1 MKHLQRDLDQ
11 LKKEILI
18 VGSLVEQAMEKA
30 ERVLSHRDAA
40 LAEEVM
46 IGDNEIDRR
55 EVEVEEDCLKILAL
69 HQPVAADLRFIIA
82 VLKVNND
89 LERIGDL
96 TKNMARRAASLA
108 EGPALECA
116 PELNRMAAEVRKML
130 SMSLDALVGTDADLA
145 RQVLSMDDG
154 VDEANRDM
162 FVRVRDAL
170 KSREADTEQGIQAI
184 SISRNLERIG
194 DLATNIAEDVIFMV
208 EGELVRHPS
217 LF

>member
-11 LKKEILI
+11 LKKEILT

-30 ERVLSHRDAA
+30 ERVLSHRNAE
-40 LAEEVM
+40 LAKEV
-46 IGDNEIDRR
+46 IAGDKEIDRR
-55 EVEVEEDCLKILAL
+55 EVEVEESCLKILAL

-89 LERIGDL
+89 LERVGDL
-96 TKNMARRAASLA
+96 TKNMARRAASLV

-116 PELNRMAAEVRKML
+116 PELNRMAGETRKML
-130 SMSLDALVGTDADLA
+130 SMSLDSLVGTDVDLA
-145 RQVLSMDDG
+145 RKVLDMDDRI
-154 VDEANRDM
+154 DEANRDM
-162 FVRVRDAL
+162 FRHVRDSL
-170 KSREADTEQGIQAI
+170 VENREDVERGIHAI

-208 EGELVRHPS
+208 DGELVRHPS

>member
-1 MKHLQRDLDQ
+1 MKHLQRDLEQ
-11 LKKEILI
+11 LKKTILI

-40 LAEEVM
+40 LAREVVA
-46 IGDNEIDRR
+46 GDKEIDRR
-55 EVEVEEDCLKILAL
+55 EVEVEETCLKVLAL

-89 LERIGDL
+89 LERVGDL
-96 TKNMARRAASLA
+96 TANMARRAAKLA
-108 EGPALECA
+108 AGPAMDCA
-116 PELNRMAAEVRKML
+116 PDLNRMASQVRKML
-130 SMSLDALVGTDADLA
+130 SMSLDALVGTDTDLA
-145 RQVLSMDDG
+145 RQVLDLDDII
-154 VDEANRDM
+154 DEANRDM
-162 FVRVRDAL
+162 FTRMQDAI
-170 KSREADTEQGIQAI
+170 REDPENVERGILAI

-208 EGELVRHPS
+208 DGDLVRHAS

>member
-1 MKHLQRDLDQ
+1 MKHLQRDMDQ
-11 LKKEILI
+11 LKKDILI

-30 ERVLSHRDAA
+30 ARVLSHRDAA
-40 LAEEVM
+40 LAQEVLK
-46 IGDNEIDRR
+46 GDAEIDRR
-55 EVEVEEDCLKILAL
+55 EVEVEESVLKVLAL

-89 LERIGDL
+89 LERMGDL

-108 EGPALECA
+108 EEPTLECT
-116 PELNRMAAEVRKML
+116 PELNEMAAEVRTML
-130 SMSLDALVGTDADLA
+130 STSLDALVSTDADMA
-145 RQVLSMDDG
+145 RKVLEMDDK
-154 VDEANRDM
+154 VDEMNRDM
-162 FVRVRDAL
+162 FRRVRDSL
-170 KSREADTEQGIQAI
+170 VKNEEDPQRGIQAI

-208 EGELVRHPS
+208 EGEVVRHPS

>member
-1 MKHLQRDLDQ
+1 MKHLQRDLDH
-11 LKKEILI
+11 LKKEILT

-30 ERVLSHRDAA
+30 ERVLSHRVASLADEVAA
-40 LAEEVM
+40 
-46 IGDNEIDRR
+46 GDKEIDRR
-55 EVEVEEDCLKILAL
+55 EVEVEESCLKILAL

-89 LERIGDL
+89 LERMGDL
-96 TKNMARRAASLA
+96 TKNMARRAASLVD
-108 EGPALECA
+108 GPALECA
-116 PELNRMAAEVRKML
+116 PELNRMAAEVRMML
-130 SMSLDALVGTDADLA
+130 SMSLDSLVRTDVAIA
-145 RQVLSMDDG
+145 RKVLDMDDS

-162 FVRVRDAL
+162 FIQV
-170 KSREADTEQGIQAI
+170 REALEKNAEDTYRGIQAI

>member
-55 EVEVEEDCLKILAL
+55 EVEVEESCLKILAL

-89 LERIGDL
+89 LERMGDL

-108 EGPALECA
+108 DGPALECA

-130 SMSLDALVGTDADLA
+130 SMSLDALVSTDVDLA
-145 RQVLSMDDG
+145 RQVLSLDDG
-154 VDEANRDM
+154 IDEANRNM
-162 FVRVRDAL
+162 FVRVREAL
-170 KSREADTEQGIQAI
+170 EQNAEDTYRGIQAI

-208 EGELVRHPS
+208 DGELVRHPS

>member
-55 EVEVEEDCLKILAL
+55 EVEVEESCLKILAL

-89 LERIGDL
+89 LERMGDL

-108 EGPALECA
+108 DGPALECA

-130 SMSLDALVGTDADLA
+130 SMSLDALVSTDVDLA
-145 RQVLSMDDG
+145 RQVLSLDDG
-154 VDEANRDM
+154 IDEANRNM
-162 FVRVRDAL
+162 FVRVREAL
-170 KSREADTEQGIQAI
+170 EQNAEDTYRGIQAI

>member
-1 MKHLQRDLDQ
+1 VKHLQRDLDQ
-11 LKKEILI
+11 LKKEILT

-30 ERVLSHRDAA
+30 ERVLSHRNAE
-40 LAEEVM
+40 LAKEV
-46 IGDNEIDRR
+46 IAGDKEIDRR
-55 EVEVEEDCLKILAL
+55 EVEVEESCLKILAL

-89 LERIGDL
+89 LERVGDL
-96 TKNMARRAASLA
+96 TKNMARRAASLV

-116 PELNRMAAEVRKML
+116 PELNRMAGETRKML
-130 SMSLDALVGTDADLA
+130 SMSLDSLVGTDVDLA
-145 RQVLSMDDG
+145 RKVLDMDDRI
-154 VDEANRDM
+154 DEANRDM
-162 FVRVRDAL
+162 FRHVRDSL
-170 KSREADTEQGIQAI
+170 VENREDVERGIHAI

-208 EGELVRHPS
+208 DGELVRHPS

>member
-11 LKKEILI
+11 LKKEILT

-30 ERVLSHRDAA
+30 ERVLSHRDVG
-40 LAEEVM
+40 LAKEVM
-46 IGDNEIDRR
+46 LGDNEIDRR
-55 EVEVEEDCLKILAL
+55 EVEVEENCLKILAL

-89 LERIGDL
+89 LERVGDL
-96 TKNMARRAASLA
+96 TKNMARRAASLV

-116 PELNRMAAEVRKML
+116 PELNRMAGETRKML
-130 SMSLDALVGTDADLA
+130 SMSLDSLVGTDVVLA
-145 RQVLSMDDG
+145 RKVLDMDDRI
-154 VDEANRDM
+154 DEANRDM
-162 FVRVRDAL
+162 FRHVRDAL
-170 KSREADTEQGIQAI
+170 VENKEDVDRGIQAI

-217 LF
+217 LY

>member
-1 MKHLQRDLDQ
+1 MKHLQRDLDL
-11 LKKEILI
+11 LKKEILT

-30 ERVLSHRDAA
+30 KRVLSHRDAE
-40 LAEEVM
+40 LAKEVM
-46 IGDNEIDRR
+46 LGDNEIDRR
-55 EVEVEEDCLKILAL
+55 EVEVEENCLKILAL

-89 LERIGDL
+89 LERVGDL
-96 TKNMARRAASLA
+96 TKNMARRAASLV

-116 PELNRMAAEVRKML
+116 PELNRMAGETRKML
-130 SMSLDALVGTDADLA
+130 SMSLDSLVGTDVVLA
-145 RQVLSMDDG
+145 RKVLEMDDRI
-154 VDEANRDM
+154 DEANRDM
-162 FVRVRDAL
+162 FRHVRDSL
-170 KSREADTEQGIQAI
+170 VENREDVERGIQAI